1 MIRFAVSED
10 AVVVVVAPGA
20 DPVNTTTSS
29 PTVRS
34 LAVDVAPSF
43 STTVPVAIL

>member
-1 MIRFAVSED
+1 MMRLAVSED
-10 AVVVVVAPGA
+10 AVVVVAAPGA

-34 LAVDVAPSF
+34 PAVDVVPSF
-43 STTVPVAIL
+43 STTVSVAIL